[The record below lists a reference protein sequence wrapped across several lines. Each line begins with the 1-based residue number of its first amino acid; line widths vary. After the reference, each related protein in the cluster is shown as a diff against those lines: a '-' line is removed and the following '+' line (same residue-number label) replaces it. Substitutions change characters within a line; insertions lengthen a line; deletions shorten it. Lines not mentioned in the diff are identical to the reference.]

1 MKITVELSEKELREI
16 CRATGEKKKG
26 PAIRKFVR
34 DELTMLRRR
43 EFVERCVSG
52 KFGMEFEDYERSEK
66 LERKAAE
73 KLENLWRE

>member
-1 MKITVELSEKELREI
+1 
-16 CRATGEKKKG
+16 
-26 PAIRKFVR
+26 VR
-34 DELTMLRRR
+34 DELMMLRRR

-52 KFGMEFEDYERSEK
+52 EFGMEFKDYERSEK